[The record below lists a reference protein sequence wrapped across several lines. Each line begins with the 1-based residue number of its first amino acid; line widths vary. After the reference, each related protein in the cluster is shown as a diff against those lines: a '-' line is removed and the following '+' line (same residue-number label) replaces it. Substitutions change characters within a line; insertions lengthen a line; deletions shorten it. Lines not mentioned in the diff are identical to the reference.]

1 MLSTDV
7 LILGGGIAGVA
18 AALAARSRGART
30 VLIRQGPG
38 ATALASGGWVGS
50 PPAPLLHALATAGLP
65 LEPCTARLPH
75 PEGRLLHA
83 DLAPESHAGAAIES
97 GAELG
102 LVCGIAGLPSFRPAA
117 LTVLWSHAAD
127 LPRHALQPVTL
138 VLPATPAAGWSPVSL
153 AAVLEEDP
161 QRLAGP
167 LARAAREHGAARAFL
182 PAILGM
188 NEHARVLAEVRKTA
202 GVAIGEALGVAP
214 SLPGWRLDQAL
225 MRALDLAG
233 VTVLTGRVKQRTSA
247 DRLVTAVTATT
258 SQGNVSIRTGAL
270 VLATGKFIG
279 GGIATSAE
287 FVEAALGSDVA
298 RDRIDGRFRDAS
310 ESIALTDAGRR
321 MPQSLLSMGVRSN
334 EDGQPLSARGEVAV
348 TNAFLAGAVRAGT
361 ETALLGLG
369 HAAAQGWAAGLRA
382 ADFASTRTA

>member
-18 AALAARSRGART
+18 AALASRARGART

-38 ATALASGGWVGS
+38 ATALASGCWIGS
-50 PPAPLLHALATAGLP
+50 PPEPLLHALATASLP
-65 LEPCTARLPH
+65 LETCTGRLPH
-75 PEGRLLHA
+75 PEGQLIRA
-83 DLAPESHAGAAIES
+83 DLAPESHAGAAIEF

-102 LVCGIAGLPSFRPAA
+102 LVCGIAGLPAFRPAA
-117 LTVLWSHAAD
+117 LAVLWSHAAD

-138 VLPATPAAGWSPVSL
+138 VLPDTPPAGWSPVSL
-153 AAVLEEDP
+153 ATALDGDP

-167 LARAAREHGAARAFL
+167 LARAVREHGAARAFL

-214 SLPGWRLDQAL
+214 SVPGWRLDQAL
-225 MRALDLAG
+225 LRALAVAD
-233 VTVLTGRVKQRTSA
+233 VTVVTGRVKQRTSD

-258 SQGNVSIRTGAL
+258 AQGDISIRTGAL

-279 GGIATSAE
+279 GGITASME
-287 FVEAALGSDVA
+287 FVEAALGSDVVM
-298 RDRIDGRFRDAS
+298 DRMGRRFRDAS
-310 ESIALTDAGRR
+310 QSIALTDAGRR
-321 MPQSLLSMGVRSN
+321 QPQSLLGVGVRSN
-334 EDGQPLSARGEVAV
+334 EDGQPLSPRGDVAV
-348 TNAFLAGAVRAGT
+348 ANAFLAGSVGAGT
-361 ETALLGLG
+361 ETATLGLG
-369 HAAAQGWAAGLRA
+369 HAAAQGWAAGRRA